1 MNLTIPMD
9 NRDIDYFVE
18 GMQLQ
23 PHPEGGFYREVYR
36 SEGVIP
42 QSALP
47 EKFTGS
53 RAYATG
59 IYFLISQ
66 NNFSAFHR
74 ISSDELWH
82 FYAGGALQVHVIH
95 TDGRYELIRLGNRIH
110 EGEVFQAMVPAGAW
124 FASECAPGVDF
135 SLVGCTVAPGFDF
148 SDFELAKAELLS
160 GQFPAQ
166 GELIRRLCRG

>member
-1 MNLTIPMD
+1 MPMD
-9 NRDIDYFVE
+9 DTDIDYFVK

-42 QSALP
+42 QSVLP
-47 EKFTGS
+47 ENFSGP
-53 RAYATG
+53 RVYATG

-74 ISSDELWH
+74 IASDELWH
-82 FYAGGALQVHVIH
+82 FYAGGGLQVHVLH
-95 TDGRYELIRLGNRIH
+95 PQGRYELIRLGNRIH
-110 EGEVFQAMVPAGAW
+110 EAEVFQAVVPAGAW
-124 FASECAPGVDF
+124 FASECAPGVAF

-148 SDFELAKAELLS
+148 CDFELANSKSLS
-160 GQFPAQ
+160 GQYP
-166 GELIRRLCRG
+166 EHEKLIKRLCRD